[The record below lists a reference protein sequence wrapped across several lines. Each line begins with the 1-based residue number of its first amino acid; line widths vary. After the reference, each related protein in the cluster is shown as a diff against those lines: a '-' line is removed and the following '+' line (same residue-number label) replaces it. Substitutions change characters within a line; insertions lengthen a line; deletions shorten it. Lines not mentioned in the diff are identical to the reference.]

1 MGDKYEERLGTE
13 LIGIAVWTLA
23 VTVFRNFNPV
33 YCFLSLFLRYQ
44 RIPVLLTVVFLFC
57 ITCIPN
63 RKINDSGINIRKSYT
78 NRFA

>member
-33 YCFLSLFLRYQ
+33 YCFLSLFE
-44 RIPVLLTVVFLFC
+44 VSAHSGVVDGCFLFC
-57 ITCIPN
+57 FTCIPN